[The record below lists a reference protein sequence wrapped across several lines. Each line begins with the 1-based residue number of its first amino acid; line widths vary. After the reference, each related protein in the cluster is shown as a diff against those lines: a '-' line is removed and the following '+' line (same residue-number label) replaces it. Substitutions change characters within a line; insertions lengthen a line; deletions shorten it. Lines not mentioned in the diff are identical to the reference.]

1 MWGAGPLPWYLCARP
16 VASASKG
23 TRLVPSALVGTLL
36 LTLSDPQL
44 SSEHVPGIGTVAK
57 NSVTAAGQ
65 FHLVAAR

>member
-1 MWGAGPLPWYLCARP
+1 MPWYLCARP

-57 NSVTAAGQ
+57 NSVTAAGR
-65 FHLVAAR
+65 FHLVAAQ